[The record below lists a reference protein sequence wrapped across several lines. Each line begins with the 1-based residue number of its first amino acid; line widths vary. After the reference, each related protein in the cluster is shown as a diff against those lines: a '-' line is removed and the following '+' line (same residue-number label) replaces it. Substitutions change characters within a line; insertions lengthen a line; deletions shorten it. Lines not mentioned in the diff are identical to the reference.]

1 MKKTL
6 SLLVAAFTVSMMLFG
21 EDPGLYIKS
30 GDTST
35 PVKVTRLG
43 NSKKSGSAGGFSVGK
58 EEHKIKGATSGVK
71 YAEGD
76 SLIFVFPPKSD
87 KKIKF
92 ATPFG
97 ETSTTDNFLL
107 YKLIVTKKERKVD
120 TNVEIM
126 GFKKKESGGL
136 ELPYTQLDDTT
147 YEVKLENLEPGEYAL
162 FYTVLNEGGKK
173 AASIFNVD
181 PVSWDEA
188 WCFTVE

>member
-6 SLLVAAFTVSMMLFG
+6 SLLVVAFAMCMMMFA
-21 EDPGLYIKS
+21 EEPGLYLKN
-30 GDTST
+30 GETST

-43 NSKKSGSAGGFSVGK
+43 NSKKSGSAGGFSIGK

-76 SLIFVFPPKSD
+76 SLIFVFTPKSG
-87 KKIKF
+87 KKIKL

-97 ETSTTDNFLL
+97 ETSTTENFLL
-107 YKLIVTKKERKVD
+107 YKLSVGKKERKVE
-120 TNVEIM
+120 TGIQIM
-126 GFKKKESGGL
+126 GFNTKENGGS
-136 ELPYTQLDDTT
+136 ELPFTQIDDNT

-162 FYTVLNEGGKK
+162 FYTALNEGGKK
-173 AASIFNVD
+173 AASVFNID

>member
-6 SLLVAAFTVSMMLFG
+6 SLLVVAFAMCMMIFA
-21 EDPGLYIKS
+21 EEPGLYLKN
-30 GDTST
+30 GETST

-58 EEHKIKGATSGVK
+58 AEHKIKGATSGLN
-71 YAEGD
+71 YAAGD
-76 SLIFVFPPKSD
+76 SFIFVFTPKSG
-87 KKIKF
+87 KKLKF

-97 ETSTTDNFLL
+97 ETSTTENFLL
-107 YKLIVTKKERKVD
+107 YKLEVSKKERKVD
-120 TNVEIM
+120 TGVEIM
-126 GFKKKESGGL
+126 GFKTKESGGA
-136 ELPYTQLDDTT
+136 ELPFTQIDDNT
-147 YEVKLENLEPGEYAL
+147 YEVKLENLESGEYAL
-162 FYTVLNEGGKK
+162 FYTALNEGGKK